1 MPMNADIYMQPYIKY
16 LYKNWQETIKMVM
29 TEKIKEILNKIFLIG
44 YWLLTDTAVKAICGH
59 FAHCIYNLAL
69 VLKVT

>member
-1 MPMNADIYMQPYIKY
+1 
-16 LYKNWQETIKMVM
+16 MVM